1 MCPEAHPSF
10 SNRVFFYSD
19 YNDQTYCNIIWRCE
33 VCTAGKKTM
42 SLRHRAQS
50 AQSFRK
56 YRMQQIHKKQLLIFH
71 FRSIRLT
78 PSALGAISFE
88 EFLYDLL

>member
-1 MCPEAHPSF
+1 MCPKAHPSF
-10 SNRVFFYSD
+10 SNWVFFYSD

-42 SLRHRAQS
+42 SLRHRALLKVS
-50 AQSFRK
+50 EK
-56 YRMQQIHKKQLLIFH
+56 YRMQQIHKKQLFIFH
-71 FRSIRLT
+71 FHSIRLK